1 MAKRPAKVPAPLE
14 QGNVPWLLAVAVA
27 TVGPHIEHLPL
38 WLSLL
43 AGVLLVWRGGL
54 WHRRAPLPAR
64 WLLILFVI
72 GGVVGIGW
80 QFHSLFGRDAGVALL
95 VLFMALKLMEVHTRR
110 DAVAVVML
118 GYFLLLTHYFYS
130 QSIPTGLW
138 LLTTSTLLTS
148 TLIRLHGGAQP
159 VKTIVGYA
167 TLLLAQALPF
177 MLILYLL
184 FPRIS
189 GPLWGLP
196 QDAYAGLT
204 GISDKMAPGSLSN
217 LTQSSAIAFRVQF
230 KFADD
235 LPEKAD
241 RYWRGPVFD
250 DYDGLTWRSRPLP
263 AHAALSAPSVEATG
277 RSYDYV
283 STLEAHKQR
292 WLLALDLPLV
302 LPPNSEL
309 SPTLETL
316 NREPVLNRTRVA
328 FRSAVDFRVNLIE
341 SPLILRQALRLPPG
355 INPRSRALAEKW
367 RVQTR
372 SPEQI
377 VDAALT
383 MFRQE
388 AFFYTLRPPLLGQ
401 HAMDEFL
408 FVTRSG
414 FCEHYASA
422 FVFLMRAAGVP
433 ARVVAGYQGGEL
445 NPIDG
450 LLTVRQSDAHAWTE
464 VWLAKQGWV
473 RVDPTA
479 AVAPSRVTQGIDAAL
494 PAGEPLPALV
504 RIDVG
509 WLRDMRNRWEAANNA
524 WNQWVLGYNPQRQ
537 RELLSQLGFK
547 EPDWRSMTAAL
558 ALLCG
563 AALLLVTFW
572 TLYQRNTAD
581 PAQRAWRRYCRR
593 LQRYG
598 IHRGAWEG
606 PLEFAAR
613 VAHERPE
620 LAALIQEAAQ
630 CYADLRYGKG
640 DRRQEG
646 LRLLKKY
653 TKRLPR
659 P

>member
-1 MAKRPAKVPAPLE
+1 MAKRPVKAPAPLE
-14 QGNVPWLLAVAVA
+14 QGNVPWLLAVAAA
-27 TVGPHIEHLPL
+27 TVGPHVEHLPL

-72 GGVVGIGW
+72 GGVAGIGW
-80 QFHSLFGRDAGVALL
+80 QFHSLFGRDSGVALL
-95 VLFMALKLMEVHTRR
+95 ALFMTLKLMELHARR
-110 DAVAVVML
+110 DALAVVML

-138 LLTTSTLLTS
+138 LLTTSTLLTA

-159 VKTIVGYA
+159 VKTIVRYA
-167 TLLLAQALPF
+167 GLLLAQALPF

-189 GPLWGLP
+189 FPLWGLP
-196 QDAYAGLT
+196 QDAYSGLS
-204 GISDKMAPGSLSN
+204 GLSDKMAPGSLSN

-230 KFADD
+230 AGEP
-235 LPEKAD
+235 PEKAYL
-241 RYWRGPVFD
+241 YWRGPVFD

-263 AHAALSAPSVEATG
+263 AQAAWSTPSVEATG
-277 RSYDYV
+277 ASYDYV

-292 WLLALDLPLV
+292 WLLALDLPIV
-302 LPPNSEL
+302 LPSNSEL

-316 NREPVLNRTRVA
+316 NREPVLNRARFA

-341 SPLILRQALRLPPG
+341 SPLILRQALRLPPE
-355 INPRSRALAEKW
+355 INPRSRELAEKW
-367 RVQTR
+367 RVQAR

-377 VDAALT
+377 VEAALT

-504 RIDVG
+504 RIDAG
-509 WLRDMRNRWEAANNA
+509 WLRDMRNRWEAANNT

-537 RELLSQLGFK
+537 RELLSQLGFQ

-558 ALLCG
+558 AVLCG
-563 AALLLVTFW
+563 TALLLVTFW
-572 TLYQRNTAD
+572 TLYQRNTTD
-581 PAQRAWRRYCRR
+581 PVQRAWRRYCRR

-598 IHRGAWEG
+598 IHRATWEG
-606 PLEFAAR
+606 PLDFAAR
-613 VAHERPE
+613 VAREHPE
-620 LAALIQEAAQ
+620 FAASIQEAAQ
-630 CYADLRYGKG
+630 CYADLRYGKE
-640 DRRQEG
+640 DRPQEG
-646 LRLLKKY
+646 LRLLQKY
-653 TKRLPR
+653 TNRLPR
-659 P
+659 SY